1 MNDKTKTGL
10 QILEVSIV
18 LGILA
23 DSLLRE
29 TPFGLN
35 VLLWLSALI
44 LAMIFL
50 GFKNKTETLN
60 LQTISLHGALISFA
74 ACFAWRD
81 SEELKLLDGLAILTI
96 LAVLT
101 LPMIKITTHL
111 AGVSQYGFAFVFS
124 AVNSIFS
131 PFLLL
136 IEDIGW
142 KTIPQTGFTKHIIS
156 VFRGL
161 AIASPILLIF
171 GGLFMAADAAFEG
184 IIQNTFNF
192 DPKILVAHSIT
203 IAVFSWL
210 VAGYL
215 RGNLVAGFPKM
226 QDIEVAKNELR
237 IQPLS
242 VTQHTTDEPI
252 AKDETKTETP
262 KPDETSKQT
271 TWNWQKMDNSMIP
284 SFMTLGAIEI
294 TIVLG
299 LINLLFLA
307 FVIVQTP
314 YLFGGFELVQQTAD
328 LKLADYARRGFGEL
342 VAVAAMVLPIL
353 LSSHWLLRRNHPK
366 NEMLFRILAGIQI
379 GLLFVIML
387 SAAQRLFV
395 LTGNLGYGLTVVRL
409 YPMVFMIWLAVVF
422 VLFGVTVLRNRRQ
435 HFAWGALWSAMLILS
450 VMHFFNPDD
459 YIARTNIR
467 LMQEGRGFDAAY
479 HQTLSA
485 DATPALLNAIPL
497 MDNFGK
503 CEMKHQIETIL
514 QQGETDFR
522 TWNYSRKI
530 EHELTNEA
538 ANQALLIDCPKRL
551 KWTDGEEVPLERVTD
566 SNRNL
571 D

>member
-35 VLLWLSALI
+35 ILLWISALV

-50 GFKNKTETLN
+50 GFRNKSETLN
-60 LQTISLHGALISFA
+60 LQTVALHGALIFFA

-81 SEELKLLDGLAILTI
+81 SGQLKLLDGFAILTI

-101 LPMIKITTHL
+101 LPMMKIATHL
-111 AGVSQYGFAFVFS
+111 AGVSQYGFAFVLTT
-124 AVNSIFS
+124 VNAAFS

-136 IEDIGW
+136 IEDITW
-142 KTIPQTGFTKHIIS
+142 KTFPQTGLTKHIIS

-161 AIASPILLIF
+161 TIAAPILLIF
-171 GGLFMAADAAFEG
+171 GGLFMAADAVFEG
-184 IIQNTFNF
+184 IVQNTFNF
-192 DPKILVAHSIT
+192 DPKVLVTHSIT
-203 IAVFSWL
+203 IAAFSWV

-215 RGNLVAGFPKM
+215 RGSLTAGFAKLP
-226 QDIEVAKNELR
+226 DVEVAKNENR
-237 IQPLS
+237 SQPLS

-252 AKDETKTETP
+252 AKDETQTETP
-262 KPDETSKQT
+262 KADETSKQT
-271 TWNWQKMDNSMIP
+271 PWNWQKMDNSMIP
-284 SFMTLGAIEI
+284 GFMTLGMIEI

-299 LINLLFLA
+299 LINLLFFA

-328 LKLADYARRGFGEL
+328 LKLANYARRGFGEL
-342 VAVAAMVLPIL
+342 VTVAALVLPIL
-353 LSSHWLLRRNHPK
+353 LTSHWLLRRNQPK
-366 NEMLFRILAGIQI
+366 NELLFRILAGIQI

-387 SAAQRLFV
+387 SAAQRLFI
-395 LTGNLGYGLTVVRL
+395 LTGNLGYGLTIVRL

-435 HFAWGALWSAMLILS
+435 HFAWGALWSAMLILG

-485 DATPALLNAIPL
+485 DAAPALLNAIPL

-503 CEMKHQIETIL
+503 CEMKYKIETIL

-522 TWNYSRKI
+522 SWNYSRTV
-530 EHELTNEA
+530 EHELANDA
-538 ANQALLIDCPKRL
+538 ATQGLSINCPKR
-551 KWTDGEEVPLERVTD
+551 TDWSENEDFSREGISIPQ
-566 SNRNL
+566 
-571 D
+571 

>member
-1 MNDKTKTGL
+1 MNNKTKTGL
-10 QILEVSIV
+10 QILEVSVV

-35 VLLWLSALI
+35 ILLWLSALV
-44 LAMIFL
+44 LAIIFL
-50 GFKNKTETLN
+50 GLRNKSETLN
-60 LQTISLHGALISFA
+60 LQTVALHGALIFFA

-81 SEELKLLDGLAILTI
+81 SEQLKLLEGLAIFTI
-96 LAVLT
+96 LAVLM
-101 LPMIKITTHL
+101 LPTMKIATHL
-111 AGVSQYGFAFVFS
+111 AGVSQYGFAFVLT
-124 AVNSIFS
+124 AVNAAFS

-136 IEDIGW
+136 IEDIAW
-142 KTIPQTGFTKHIIS
+142 KTFPQTGLTKHIIS

-161 AIASPILLIF
+161 LIAAPILLVF
-171 GGLFMAADAAFEG
+171 GGLFMAADAVFEG

-192 DPKILVAHSIT
+192 DPKLLVAHSIT
-203 IAVFSWL
+203 IAAFSWL

-215 RGNLVAGFPKM
+215 RGSLIAGFPKM
-226 QDIEVAKNELR
+226 QDIEVTKNELR

-252 AKDETKTETP
+252 AKDEPKTEAP
-262 KPDETSKQT
+262 KLDETSKQT
-271 TWNWQKMDNSMIP
+271 PWNWQKMDNSMIP
-284 SFMTLGAIEI
+284 SFMTLGMIEI

-314 YLFGGFELVQQTAD
+314 YLFGGFDLVQQTAD

-342 VAVAAMVLPIL
+342 VAVAALVLPIL
-353 LSSHWLLRRNHPK
+353 LTSHWLLRRENLK
-366 NEMLFRILAGIQI
+366 NELIFRVLAGIQI

-422 VLFGVTVLRNRRQ
+422 ILFGVTVLRNRRQ
-435 HFAWGALWSAMLILS
+435 HFAWEALWSAMLILG

-497 MDNFGK
+497 MDNSGK

-522 TWNYSRKI
+522 SWNYSRKI
-530 EHELTNEA
+530 EHELTNEV
-538 ANQALLIDCPKRL
+538 ANQVLSIDCPKRFD
-551 KWTDGEEVPLERVTD
+551 WSDTTEFP
-566 SNRNL
+566 N
-571 D
+571 

>member
-35 VLLWLSALI
+35 ILLWISALV

-50 GFKNKTETLN
+50 GFRNKSETLN
-60 LQTISLHGALISFA
+60 LQTVALHGALIFFA

-81 SEELKLLDGLAILTI
+81 SGQLKLLDAFAILTI

-101 LPMIKITTHL
+101 LPMMKIAAHL
-111 AGVSQYGFAFVFS
+111 AGVSQYGFAFVLTT
-124 AVNSIFS
+124 VNAAFS

-136 IEDIGW
+136 IEDITW
-142 KTIPQTGFTKHIIS
+142 KTFPQTGLTKHIIS

-161 AIASPILLIF
+161 TIAAPILLIF
-171 GGLFMAADAAFEG
+171 GGLFMAADAVFEG
-184 IIQNTFNF
+184 IVQNTFNF
-192 DPKILVAHSIT
+192 DPKVLVTHSIT
-203 IAVFSWL
+203 IAAFSWV

-215 RGNLVAGFPKM
+215 RGSLTAGFAKLP
-226 QDIEVAKNELR
+226 DVEVAKNENR
-237 IQPLS
+237 SQPLS

-252 AKDETKTETP
+252 AKDETQTETP
-262 KPDETSKQT
+262 KADETSKQT
-271 TWNWQKMDNSMIP
+271 PWNWQKMDNSMIP
-284 SFMTLGAIEI
+284 GFMTLGMIEI

-299 LINLLFLA
+299 LINLLFFA

-328 LKLADYARRGFGEL
+328 LKLANYARRGFGEL
-342 VAVAAMVLPIL
+342 VTVAALVLPIL
-353 LSSHWLLRRNHPK
+353 LTSHWLLRRNQPK
-366 NEMLFRILAGIQI
+366 NELLFRILAGIQI

-387 SAAQRLFV
+387 SAAQRLFI
-395 LTGNLGYGLTVVRL
+395 LTGNLGYGLTIVRL

-435 HFAWGALWSAMLILS
+435 HFAWGALWSAMLILG

-485 DATPALLNAIPL
+485 DAAPALLNAIPL

-503 CEMKHQIETIL
+503 CEMKYKIETIL

-522 TWNYSRKI
+522 SWNYSRTV
-530 EHELTNEA
+530 EHELANDA
-538 ANQALLIDCPKRL
+538 ANQGLSINCPKR
-551 KWTDGEEVPLERVTD
+551 TDWSENEDFSREGISIPQ
-566 SNRNL
+566 
-571 D
+571 